1 MRPLAVA
8 LAVCTLALAGCGG
21 EQEEAAPPTTTETA
35 PVIAP
40 EATIAGTGLDGEPVS
55 IADYRGRPVLVNV
68 WSSW

>member
-21 EQEEAAPPTTTETA
+21 EQEEAAPPTTTETQPA
-35 PVIAP
+35 
-40 EATIAGTGLDGEPVS
+40 ESTIAGTGLEGEPVS
-55 IADYRGRPVLVNV
+55 IDDYRGRPVLVNV